1 MTMQTTEQQAAEAE
15 APAPVAEGPS
25 FPLLLRALAIG
36 AVLVLVWLALQVFTA
51 PTGQTIGRKEVLL
64 LVMAAVVVLAGLWHM
79 LTARTRIDDSHITQT
94 GLWTRR
100 LALDEVRRVELVH
113 IPGLAWLIAPRVRL
127 RTATRGSYQFH
138 ATDRR
143 VLDRLWA
150 MALGEQM
157 PAAPVPGSEPGRAIT
172 TPKEATP

>member
-1 MTMQTTEQQAAEAE
+1 MQATGQQAAEAG

-25 FPLLLRALAIG
+25 FPLLLRGLAVG
-36 AVLVLVWLALQVFTA
+36 AVLALAWLALQVFTA
-51 PTGQTIGRKEVLL
+51 PAGQAIGRNEVLL
-64 LVMAAVVVLAGLWHM
+64 LLMAAAVVLAGLWHM

-100 LALDEVRRVELVH
+100 LALDDVCRIELVH

-127 RTATRGSYQFH
+127 RTAARGSYQFH

-150 MALGEQM
+150 MALGERT
-157 PAAPVPGSEPGRAIT
+157 PGATIEKEP
-172 TPKEATP
+172 TP